1 MKFNSNFSAVYYII
15 AFRCESNE
23 LGKFF
28 NEELF
33 LDMNPSLFVFY
44 ESEMT
49 KFQGQPSFLKKKH
62 GKFVSVLAK

>member
-15 AFRCESNE
+15 AFRCESNQLE
-23 LGKFF
+23 KFF

-33 LDMNPSLFVFY
+33 LDMNPSLFDFH
-44 ESEMT
+44 ESQMT
-49 KFQGQPSFLKKKH
+49 KFQGEPCFLKNKH